1 MKIFELTIG
10 GITIAPT
17 YYALMYVL
25 GFVAGFFFLKK
36 FFVWKKMSDL
46 DDFIFAVGLGVILGG
61 RLGFVILYDLS
72 FYLSHPL
79 EIFAIWKGGMS
90 FHGGLIGV
98 ILATIIFA
106 KKSGYRFWQL
116 IDSLAVIVP
125 VGLGFGRFGNFLNNE
140 LYGFADY
147 NGPFAMMIR
156 GVPHFPSPLLELV
169 LEGLLLGIIL
179 MYCFFRTN
187 AKNFP
192 GKLSGIFLVGYAISR
207 IIVEFFRL
215 PDANIG
221 YLLGTN
227 FLTLGMMYSLP
238 MLIFGIFLLIHKQ

>member
-36 FFVWKKMSDL
+36 FFTWKKMSDL

-106 KKSGYRFWQL
+106 KK
-116 IDSLAVIVP
+116 
-125 VGLGFGRFGNFLNNE
+125 
-140 LYGFADY
+140 
-147 NGPFAMMIR
+147 
-156 GVPHFPSPLLELV
+156 
-169 LEGLLLGIIL
+169 
-179 MYCFFRTN
+179 
-187 AKNFP
+187 
-192 GKLSGIFLVGYAISR
+192 
-207 IIVEFFRL
+207 
-215 PDANIG
+215 
-221 YLLGTN
+221 
-227 FLTLGMMYSLP
+227 
-238 MLIFGIFLLIHKQ
+238 